1 MVSLITQSIYM
12 EPKDSV
18 IMRLK
23 CSYNHLI
30 IITSLVNANGD
41 LGLGL

>member
-1 MVSLITQSIYM
+1 MVSLITQSMSM
-12 EPKDSV
+12 EPKESV

-23 CSYNHLI
+23 CSYSSLI